1 MKNILL
7 PLRYGLALSII
18 LIAYFLLL
26 SLFDWHTRPLF
37 SLMNGVI
44 TGFGIFSA
52 IQHYKLQQGSDF
64 SYAKGFTT
72 GIITGFTGTLIFTTF
87 FLIYATEVSPGFLQ
101 SLLTVF
107 RQDYNVHIGL
117 VTFVVAIMGFA
128 TTVVMTLTCMQYF
141 KNSWNL
147 PQKA

>member
-7 PLRYGLALSII
+7 PLKYGFALSMI

-26 SLFDWHTRPLF
+26 ALFDWHTKPLF

-52 IQHYKLQQGSDF
+52 IQHYKFQQGADF
-64 SYAKGFTT
+64 TYAKGFST
-72 GIITGFTGTLIFTTF
+72 GVVTGFIGTLIFTTF
-87 FLIYATEVSPGFLQ
+87 FLIYATEISPEFLKA
-101 SLLTVF
+101 LLTVF

-141 KNSWNL
+141 KNSWNI